1 MSMTDPGSADAGR
14 ADAGRADAGRAA
26 GRDQA
31 GDGHFLPR
39 LRRLIERLD
48 QQDAA
53 FDAAAE
59 LAARAIADDGLVH
72 LYGSGHSVIPVLDTF
87 PRYGSF
93 VGFNPLSDPRL
104 MWHEVLGAGG
114 VRELLW
120 LERQE
125 GYAARYLANRPIA
138 AGDVLVIF
146 SHGGRN
152 AAPVEAALFAREHKA
167 AVVAVTSVRN
177 AELPRQHSSGRH
189 ISELADV
196 VIDTGVPAEDALVP
210 VEGWPAP
217 VAGASTILATACVGE
232 LVARTAH
239 RLARKGIR
247 MPTFVSPTVPGASLD
262 TIDEVLAA
270 HRRRLLQAEQR

>member
-1 MSMTDPGSADAGR
+1 VSVTATDPAGEKQLSAD
-14 ADAGRADAGRAA
+14 D
-26 GRDQA
+26 RDQA
-31 GDGHFLPR
+31 SQMAGAGHFLPR
-39 LRRLIERLD
+39 LRGLLQKLD
-48 QQDAA
+48 EQNSA

-72 LYGSGHSVIPVLDTF
+72 LYGSGHSVIPVLDAF

-93 VGFNPLSDPRL
+93 VGFNPLCDPRL

-138 AGDVLVIF
+138 AGDVMVIF

-152 AAPVEAALFAREHKA
+152 AAPVEAAMFAREREA

-177 AELPRQHSSGRH
+177 AKLPRQHSSGHH
-189 ISELADV
+189 ITELADV
-196 VIDTGVPAEDALVP
+196 VIDTGVPVEDALVP
-210 VEGWPAP
+210 VDGWSAP
-217 VAGASTILATACVGE
+217 VAGASTIVAAACVGE
-232 LVARTAH
+232 LVARTAD
-239 RLARKGIR
+239 RLAGRGIR

-262 TIDEVLAA
+262 GIDEVLAA
-270 HRRRLLQAEQR
+270 HGQRLRQAEQR